1 MKIETDKALQPRVPG
16 IASLYVALAALIF
29 FFAFYNLDSRLL
41 WGDEAETA
49 VLAKNILKFG
59 VPKVDD
65 GVNHISL
72 HGDKYDARNGVWTW
86 SPWLPDY
93 VTAASFAVFGP
104 TTWAARAPFTVFGW
118 LSVMLLGAIAWKI
131 YHRHRIALAA
141 MLLLGTSEVFLLHL
155 RQCRYYSITVLAEIL
170 LIYGI
175 YQILAQ
181 NKHGAWWI
189 FSALTLQFYCN
200 YTIAAANIPILL
212 VLTGVLLWQKKS
224 SALPLIVCLVV
235 WFLASCPWLLYSEV
249 WRQSSVENSQ
259 PWTNKLWFYARQ
271 IHFHFFPWCVLLLP
285 FLGWLYFRFSKK
297 SPPPRGS
304 TIPGFEKYLLLLPVL
319 YLPVLLIMPYGFS
332 RYFLPMLPVMCLL
345 VSVWLFRYL
354 PAAIAVTLLIVQCTV
369 NVFAV
374 VTNPFGQVH
383 PIRSPL
389 AGFIYGVQSPYENRF
404 SGVLKYLKANA
415 HPGDVLISWDPELP
429 LVFYTRL
436 KVVDARLE
444 MPPSH
449 RPPDWILPQSA
460 AGDINRDPIPL
471 PDSLK
476 PYYKKITLT
485 VHDSPRVDDIPE
497 PDVYQY
503 QTTRATVP
511 FVIYRLNSPTNQPV
525 STAN

>member
-1 MKIETDKALQPRVPG
+1 MKIETDKAPQPRVLG

-29 FFAFYNLDSRLL
+29 FFAFYNLDGRLL

-65 GVNHISL
+65 GLNHISL
-72 HGDKYDARNGVWTW
+72 HGDKYDARDGVWTW

-104 TTWAARAPFTVFGW
+104 NTWAARAPFALIGW
-118 LSVMLLGAIAWKI
+118 LSVMLLGAAAWKI
-131 YHRHRIALAA
+131 YHRHRIALAS
-141 MLLLGTSEVFLLHL
+141 MLLLGTSEVFLLHV
-155 RQCRYYSITVLAEIL
+155 RQCRYYSITVLAEVL
-170 LIYGI
+170 LVYGI

-181 NKHGAWWI
+181 SKHGAWWI
-189 FSALTLQFYCN
+189 FSGLTLQFYCN
-200 YTIAAANIPILL
+200 YTIAAANIPLLL
-212 VLTGVLLWQKKS
+212 VLAGMLLWQKKS
-224 SALPLIVCLVV
+224 AALPVIVCLAV
-235 WFLASCPWLLYSEV
+235 WFLISAPWLWYSEI
-249 WRQSSVENSQ
+249 WRQSSVENPE
-259 PWTNKLWFYARQ
+259 PWLTKLGFYARQ
-271 IHFHFFPWCVLLLP
+271 IHFYFFPWCVLLLP

-297 SPPPRGS
+297 ASPPVNSP
-304 TIPGFEKYLLLLPVL
+304 TPGFEKYLLLLPVL
-319 YLPVLLIMPYGFS
+319 YLPILLVMPYGFS
-332 RYFLPMLPVMCLL
+332 RYLLPVLPVMCLV

-354 PAAIAVTLLIVQCTV
+354 PAAIAITLLMVQCTI

-374 VTNPFGQVH
+374 VTNPFGQPH
-383 PIRSPL
+383 SIRSPV
-389 AGFIYGVQSPYENRF
+389 ADFVYGVQSHYENRF
-404 SGVLKYLKANA
+404 TDVLEYLKANA

-436 KVVDARLE
+436 RVVDARLE

-449 RPPDWILPQSA
+449 QPPDWILPQSA
-460 AGDINRDPIPL
+460 AGDVDRKPVSL

-476 PYYKKITLT
+476 PYYREIILT

-503 QTTRATVP
+503 QTERARAP
-511 FVIYRLNSPTNQPV
+511 FLIYQLNSHTNQPA
-525 STAN
+525 STAK